1 MACKEKCKHV
11 NISGNLEGG
20 CDHCDSFFKSILL
33 IELRLKINFVF
44 VFSPII
50 TKLGRIVVFK
60 FDYDWMKNKKKIIIS
75 QIFCE
80 DILYPNW

>member
-33 IELRLKINFVF
+33 IKLWLRINFVFVF

-60 FDYDWMKNKKKIIIS
+60 FDYDQAFVVMHGNALLM
-75 QIFCE
+75 Q
-80 DILYPNW
+80 YQY